1 MEKSNIIKFPNE
13 DEVRYKE
20 AKDTLDKFYDDNKLK
35 ASVALLSPRL
45 HADQPYSERTV
56 IFTDDEAYVKVKRK
70 EGWEGMLRSHY
81 NERVRL
87 DEGPPRVDYS
97 WVRKIVEPIYA
108 RIRRSRKRK

>member
-20 AKDTLDKFYDDNKLK
+20 AKDTLDKFYDDSKLK
-35 ASVALLSPRL
+35 ASVALLS
-45 HADQPYSERTV
+45 
-56 IFTDDEAYVKVKRK
+56 
-70 EGWEGMLRSHY
+70 GWEGMRRSHY
-81 NERVRL
+81 NERVKL

-108 RIRRSRKRK
+108 RLRRSRKRK

>member
-1 MEKSNIIKFPNE
+1 MEEDNIVEFPPQ
-13 DEVRYKE
+13 RGH
-20 AKDTLDKFYDDNKLK
+20 
-35 ASVALLSPRL
+35 ASKGLRANVALLSPRT
-45 HADQPYSERTV
+45 HAAQPYSERTV
-56 IFTDDEAYVKVKRK
+56 IFTDDDAYIKVKRK

-87 DEGPPRVDYS
+87 DKKPPSVDNS

>member
-20 AKDTLDKFYDDNKLK
+20 AKDTLDKFYDNSKLK
-35 ASVALLSPRL
+35 ASVALLSPRT
-45 HADQPYSERTV
+45 HAEQPYSERFV
-56 IFTDDEAYVKVKRK
+56 IFTDDDAYVKVKRK

-87 DEGPPRVDYS
+87 DKKPPSVDYS

-108 RIRRSRKRK
+108 KIRRSRKRK

>member
-13 DEVRYKE
+13 DEVKYKE
-20 AKDTLDKFYDDNKLK
+20 AKDTLDKFYDNSKLK

-56 IFTDDEAYVKVKRK
+56 IFTDDDAYVKIKRK
-70 EGWEGMLRSHY
+70 EGWEAMLRSHY

-87 DEGPPRVDYS
+87 DKKPPSIDYS

-108 RIRRSRKRK
+108 KIRRSRKRK

>member
-20 AKDTLDKFYDDNKLK
+20 AKDTLDKFYDNSKLK

-56 IFTDDEAYVKVKRK
+56 IFTDDDAYVKIKRK
-70 EGWEGMLRSHY
+70 EGWEAMLRSHY

-87 DEGPPRVDYS
+87 DKKPPSIDYS

-108 RIRRSRKRK
+108 KIRRSRKRK